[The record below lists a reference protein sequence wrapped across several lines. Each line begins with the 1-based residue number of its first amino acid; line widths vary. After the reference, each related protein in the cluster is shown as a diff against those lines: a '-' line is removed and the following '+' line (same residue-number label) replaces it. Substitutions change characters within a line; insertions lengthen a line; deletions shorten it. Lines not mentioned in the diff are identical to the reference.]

1 MSRRFHSGSVMQ
13 PFVESNAM
21 ASLTLKGIPG
31 DLLERLRQVSETN
44 RRSLNREV
52 IDRLERSLAG
62 RRIDPASLLARVD
75 ALRDRLDIKPLTDDT
90 IRRAKRAGRA

>member
-1 MSRRFHSGSVMQ
+1 
-13 PFVESNAM
+13 M
-21 ASLTLKGIPG
+21 ASLTLKGIPEE
-31 DLLERLRQVSETN
+31 LLDRLRKVSETN

-62 RRIDPASLLARVD
+62 RRIDPETSLARVD
-75 ALRDRLDIKPLTDDT
+75 ALRDRLDIKPLNDDT